1 MKTSNL
7 PACGRAAA
15 LLILPTLV
23 GFAAC
28 ERTKTSNPL
37 SPQVAGPMEGVTITA
52 PLVSE
57 PRVGQKVKDPEQPI
71 TLVMF
76 NPVSNIGRPI
86 KLTVQIA
93 AEPNFLGPVS
103 YTHLTLPTILLV

>member
-15 LLILPTLV
+15 LLILPALV

-57 PRVGQKVKDPEQPI
+57 PRVGQ
-71 TLVMF
+71 
-76 NPVSNIGRPI
+76 
-86 KLTVQIA
+86 
-93 AEPNFLGPVS
+93 
-103 YTHLTLPTILLV
+103 